1 MRRFFVAPEA
11 IEGEQLLLDGELAHH
26 ISRVLR
32 MKEGDEAEFAPG
44 DGRLYLGRLTEFSKA
59 GVRVELLS
67 VRQAPADT
75 SVQVT
80 IYQGL
85 PKGDKLEW
93 IIQKCTELGV
103 ARIVP
108 VVTKRTVVR
117 LDEAK
122 GAKKVGRWQKI
133 AQEASQQSK
142 RLSVPEVGAPI
153 TWQQL
158 LDTLRPEDVTL
169 ILWEDETTEGL
180 KAFLQKQPMLPA
192 RLNLVIGPEG
202 GLEEAEVAEL
212 RQRGAHSITLGS
224 RILRTETAGL
234 AALSMVLYQSGD
246 LG

>member
-11 IEGEQLLLDGELAHH
+11 INGNELLLAGELAHH

-32 MKEGDEAEFAPG
+32 MKEGEEAEFVPG
-44 DGRLYLGRLTEFSKA
+44 DGRLYLGRLAEFTKTE
-59 GVRVELLS
+59 VRVELLS
-67 VRQAPADT
+67 VQEAPADT
-75 SVQVT
+75 TVQVS
-80 IYQGL
+80 IFQGL

-93 IIQKCTELGV
+93 IIQKCTELGA

-142 RLSVPEVGAPI
+142 RLSVPEIGAPL
-153 TWQQL
+153 TWRQFADSL
-158 LDTLRPEDVTL
+158 KPEDVTL

-180 KAFLQKQPMLPA
+180 KAFLQKQKTLPA
-192 RLNLVIGPEG
+192 CINLVIGPEG

-234 AALSMVLYQSGD
+234 AALAMVLYHSGD